1 MRGRHFFLNLR
12 ASSMVTNRLLHF
24 VFLNCALIHTR
35 LIEARTLSQQRDAQD
50 EVFLDKSQAA
60 VFLSRKL
67 MYNSWDFE
75 LITPGNLER
84 ECYEE
89 ICNYEEAH
97 EIFES
102 DKKTLE
108 FWKKYTKDQK
118 PGSPTAHKFDVAG
131 LVAGLIGG
139 FVLIIL
145 IGLLVIYFCKQ
156 RGKRADR
163 PPEYRGQGPTPI
175 AQPVSVPS
183 EEVPLTN
190 LETNAPGLPS
200 YEEALRRS
208 GHYDAPPP
216 PYTGR
221 STRESQPS

>member
-1 MRGRHFFLNLR
+1 MTRT
-12 ASSMVTNRLLHF
+12 SSMVRNRSLRFVLLI
-24 VFLNCALIHTR
+24 CALANTR
-35 LIEARTLSQQRDAQD
+35 FVETRTLTQQGNAQSG
-50 EVFLDKSQAA
+50 VFLDESQAS

-75 LITPGNLER
+75 FITPGNLER

-89 ICNYEEAH
+89 VCNYEEAH

-102 DKKTLE
+102 DKKTLA
-108 FWKKYTKDQK
+108 FWQKYMQEQK
-118 PGSPTAHKFDVAG
+118 PGGPTAHKFDVAG

-139 FVLIIL
+139 FIFIIL
-145 IGLLVIYFCKQ
+145 IGLLVVYFCKQ
-156 RGKRADR
+156 RGKRAER
-163 PPEYRGQGPTPI
+163 PPEYRGGGPTSVN
-175 AQPVSVPS
+175 QPVSARS

-200 YEEALRRS
+200 YEEALTRS

-216 PYTGR
+216 PYAR
-221 STRESQPS
+221 SVHLTFGPR